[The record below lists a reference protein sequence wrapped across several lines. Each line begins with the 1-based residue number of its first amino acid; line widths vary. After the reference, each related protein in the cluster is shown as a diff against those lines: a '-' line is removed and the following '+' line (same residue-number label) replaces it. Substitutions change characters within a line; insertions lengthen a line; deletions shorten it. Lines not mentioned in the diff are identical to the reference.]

1 MDPDPPLSQS
11 NRASTVSGVDLLD
24 GPDAHRVGRGL
35 VGVGGSDLV
44 ASLERADRHAV
55 EGHHRFLGEGGHE
68 RVVVTGTHRV
78 VEQLLVLAH
87 GLGQIH
93 AAMLMV
99 RVVFVYDGMAAPARN
114 QPPVHRD
121 RDDEGHGQRKRQAA
135 PEEKARQPGLHRA
148 RDSQHDRV
156 VHYLHHGDGDGV
168 GGERH
173 LDGLPERHAR
183 AQHRP
188 DGQRVA
194 EEERQD
200 DRERV
205 IRFED
210 LVEKVRISN
219 PDADIE
225 LLRRA
230 YVFSAFEHKGQV
242 RHSGEPYL
250 VHPLEVADQLADM
263 KLDVVAIAAGLLHD
277 IVEDT
282 QTPIERIKELF
293 GVDVAHVVEGVTKLG
308 SIQFSSSEQ
317 RQAENFR
324 KMLLAMVDDIRVIL
338 VKLADRLHNM
348 RTLHHLPEERR
359 IKIAQETRDIYA
371 PIANRLGMSK
381 VKNELEEL
389 AFKYLEPKSY
399 ESLRHRVESRR
410 RATEGMIEE
419 LKKNITAK
427 LVDAQIPVIQIDGRI
442 KRLFSI
448 HQKLKRQKIDLEQV
462 YDLVALRI
470 ITGSVRDCYATLGI
484 IHQTWAPVPGRIK
497 DFIAMPRPNGYQS
510 LHTSVVSERGFP
522 FEVQIRSADMHRIAE
537 EGIAAHWKY
546 KEGRVGADRD
556 EQYFIWLRQLL
567 EWQQEVR
574 DPAGVPAEPEDRAL
588 PGRGLHLHPEGG
600 GQGAAARRDAG
611 RLRLRHSHR
620 RRPPVRRRPR
630 QRQDGAAPHQAAQ
643 RRHRRDRHRAGPQ
656 AEPRLAQLRRH
667 LAGPQQ
673 DQALHPRRG
682 ENPQPRA
689 GKEAVRQGSAPLRPQ
704 REVAHRRGALRR
716 AVDRA
721 AACRRR
727 TSSSPRSRTARL
739 SAKAVL
745 GKLVPQ
751 EQLKEPQQESALS
764 SVVRRV
770 LGTGDEKIKVRG
782 IDDLMVFR
790 ARCCN
795 PIRGEKIVGYIT
807 RGKGVSVHAAACPN
821 VVNLLYD
828 PERRIDVEWDKGS
841 DPSPY
846 TVRLSI
852 QVEDR
857 KGILADVSSKIAGI
871 NTNIRNVE
879 ATTTDQMGR
888 IDMTVEISDVKHLQ
902 KVIKSL
908 RSVDGVVDVERASR

>member
-1 MDPDPPLSQS
+1 M
-11 NRASTVSGVDLLD
+11 
-24 GPDAHRVGRGL
+24 
-35 VGVGGSDLV
+35 
-44 ASLERADRHAV
+44 
-55 EGHHRFLGEGGHE
+55 
-68 RVVVTGTHRV
+68 
-78 VEQLLVLAH
+78 
-87 GLGQIH
+87 
-93 AAMLMV
+93 
-99 RVVFVYDGMAAPARN
+99 
-114 QPPVHRD
+114 
-121 RDDEGHGQRKRQAA
+121 
-135 PEEKARQPGLHRA
+135 
-148 RDSQHDRV
+148 
-156 VHYLHHGDGDGV
+156 
-168 GGERH
+168 
-173 LDGLPERHAR
+173 
-183 AQHRP
+183 
-188 DGQRVA
+188 
-194 EEERQD
+194 
-200 DRERV
+200 

-210 LVEKVRISN
+210 LVEKVRAGN
-219 PDADIE
+219 PEADIE

-250 VHPLEVADQLADM
+250 VHPLEVADLLADM

-282 QTPIERIKELF
+282 DTPIERIKELF
-293 GVDVAHVVEGVTKLG
+293 GADVAHVVEGVTKLG
-308 SIQFSSSEQ
+308 AIPFSSSEE

-399 ESLRHRVESRR
+399 EALRARVESRR
-410 RATEGMIEE
+410 KVTEGQIEE
-419 LKKNITAK
+419 LKKTISAK
-427 LVDAQIPVIQIDGRI
+427 LVESMVPVIHIDGRI

-448 HQKLKRQKIDLEQV
+448 HQKLKRQKIDLDQV

-470 ITGSVRDCYATLGI
+470 VTQSVKDCYAALGI
-484 IHQTWAPVPGRIK
+484 IHQTWSPVPGRIK

-522 FEVQIRSADMHRIAE
+522 FEVQIRTAEMHRTAE

-556 EQYFIWLRQLL
+556 EQYFVWLRQLL

-574 DPAGVPAEPEDRAL
+574 DPQEFLQNLKIDLYPEEVYIFTPKGEVKAL
-588 PGRGLHLHPEGG
+588 PRDATAVDFAYAIHTDVGHQCVGARVNGKMVPLRTRLRNGDIVEIVTTPGHKPSRDWLNFVATSRARNKIRHFIQAEEKVRSYELGRKLYEKEARRYGLAMKAVGEGDAFNRVATEYGMQKPEELYAAIGYG
-600 GQGAAARRDAG
+600 KLAAR
-611 RLRLRHSHR
+611 
-620 RRPPVRRRPR
+620 
-630 QRQDGAAPHQAAQ
+630 
-643 RRHRRDRHRAGPQ
+643 
-656 AEPRLAQLRRH
+656 
-667 LAGPQQ
+667 
-673 DQALHPRRG
+673 
-682 ENPQPRA
+682 
-689 GKEAVRQGSAPLRPQ
+689 
-704 REVAHRRGALRR
+704 
-716 AVDRA
+716 
-721 AACRRR
+721 
-727 TSSSPRSRTARL
+727 
-739 SAKAVL
+739 AVL
-745 GKLVPQ
+745 AKVVPQ
-751 EQLKEPQQESALS
+751 DQLKETSETGLA

-770 LGTGDEKIKVRG
+770 LGTGDAKIKVRG

-807 RGKGVSVHAAACPN
+807 RGKGVSVHAATCPN
-821 VVNLLYD
+821 VMNLLYD
-828 PERRIDVEWDKGS
+828 PDRRIDVEWDKGA
-841 DPSPY
+841 DASPY

-857 KGILADVSSKIAGI
+857 KGILADVSAKIAGI

-879 ATTTDQMGR
+879 AKVDDQIGR

-908 RSVDGVVDVERASR
+908 KAIDGVVDVERASR